1 MDESEHEMDTAS
13 VSCVHARTW
22 ILLLSVVQTRGLK
35 CRVVNTPRVKEAM
48 LGVEPKDL
56 SPTALCSS
64 MNAALFTALHN
75 PQDCQGDFNYVINQ
89 SRSFYHVHMYA
100 GSYVCM
106 VLGTEPA
113 TFLY

>member
-1 MDESEHEMDTAS
+1 MQSSEHTQGHKRDAE
-13 VSCVHARTW
+13 
-22 ILLLSVVQTRGLK
+22 GLNLK
-35 CRVVNTPRVKEAM
+35 ICH
-48 LGVEPKDL
+48 
-56 SPTALCSS
+56 PTAHLCSS

-75 PQDCQGDFNYVINQ
+75 SQDCQGDFNYVINQ

-106 VLGTEPA
+106 VLGTESA